1 MPKPLT
7 SGALSLGDVY
17 GAVAGDLMQR
27 IGDAQAAAAGP
38 PISDEVE
45 PATDKDRAEAW
56 WARRPEATDDAMM
69 QLAQQKYAEHRQ
81 AGMDDQKAQAAT
93 AEDLTHFRYGQRLKL
108 YTYGQVGFKAQV
120 DEAKRLRRLAA
131 RESTPDPEPHPP
143 TMPSAALT
151 NAAAQPSSIA
161 GPVGQTLP
169 ETPMPP
175 EPAPTTAMTPPSP
188 APGGY

>member
-7 SGALSLGDVY
+7 TGTLSLGDVY
-17 GAVAGDLMQR
+17 GSVAQDLMQR

-38 PISDEVE
+38 PISDEVT

-56 WARRPEATDDAMM
+56 WARRPEATDQAMM
-69 QLAQQKYAEHRQ
+69 QLAQQKYAEHRR

-120 DEAKRLRRLAA
+120 EEAKRLAKLAA
-131 RESTPDPEPHPP
+131 RESTPNPEPPAP
-143 TMPSAALT
+143 TMPSAAMT
-151 NAAAQPSSIA
+151 TAAAAPTIA
-161 GPVGQTLP
+161 GSPPGVPGLPGDLPGDLPGLP
-169 ETPMPP
+169 EPR
-175 EPAPTTAMTPPSP
+175 P